1 MKREEEWNM
10 MYSLLEE
17 YKKEHGN
24 AEVPFRYVTKT
35 GKRLGEW
42 VNTQRDNYKNNKLD
56 ETREGKLKFLDFRLE
71 TIDLDARWNDWYNL
85 LVEYKKEHG
94 NTEVPITYVTSSGEK
109 LGIWVYNQ
117 RNNYKNNKLDETRE
131 GKLKFLD
138 FRLETI
144 DLDARWNDWYNL
156 LVEYKK
162 EHGNTEVP
170 ITYVTSSGEKLGIWV
185 YNQRNN
191 YKNNKLDETREGKLK
206 FLDFRFSDK
215 NDEIKKICLF
225 YEIDYENNK
234 ASLKKLTYDDFIA
247 RLYYLLDNY
256 KDLVDD
262 NGNLNIIFGMDKD
275 TLSAYT
281 DFTSDELKSYYN
293 KEYMMKLIDSF
304 YKRVENKTPIKIK
317 RR

>member
-24 AEVPFRYVTKT
+24 TEVPITYVTKT

-42 VNTQRDNYKNNKLD
+42 VNTQRKNYKNNKLD
-56 ETREGKLKFLDFRLE
+56 ETREGKLKL
-71 TIDLDARWNDWYNL
+71 
-85 LVEYKKEHG
+85 
-94 NTEVPITYVTSSGEK
+94 
-109 LGIWVYNQ
+109 
-117 RNNYKNNKLDETRE
+117 
-131 GKLKFLD
+131 
-138 FRLETI
+138 
-144 DLDARWNDWYNL
+144 
-156 LVEYKK
+156 
-162 EHGNTEVP
+162 
-170 ITYVTSSGEKLGIWV
+170 
-185 YNQRNN
+185 
-191 YKNNKLDETREGKLK
+191 
-206 FLDFRFSDK
+206 LDFRFSDK